1 MADTDIVITE
11 IMYDPDNSLPDNNYE
26 WVEIVNTGTG
36 PVSLNGW
43 TLDDSNTATG
53 GVGTFPDVTLAAGE
67 VAIFYND
74 NITEAEF
81 IAAFSP
87 APGTVLIP
95 VAGWR
100 PLNNSGGD
108 TVNLYNDLGTN
119 IESVAYTDDASPG
132 QSLNYT
138 DVGVYEGAGVP
149 DPGIYCFTKGTEIRT
164 GTGKSK
170 IETLRVGDLVCTQE
184 HGNQPIRWIGKRVV
198 SAKEMQAKPEFR
210 PVLVK
215 KSAFGFE
222 SPSKDTRLSQQHR
235 VCLNDWRAEIL
246 FGQPSVLC
254 AAIDLVNDHSI
265 LVDHKAE
272 PVEYYHILF
281 DQHEILFGDD
291 LPSESFHPVAD
302 GLNALGEKTRQE
314 LMALFPHLAF
324 YPEIPVALPQLNI
337 LETELL
343 LADAIP
349 PAAGSARTSQ

>member
-1 MADTDIVITE
+1 MADTDIVVTE

-43 TLDDSNTATG
+43 TLDDSNTADG

-100 PLNNSGGD
+100 PLNNTGGD
-108 TVNLYNDLGTN
+108 TVNLFNDLGDS
-119 IESVAYTDDASPG
+119 IESIAYVDDASPG

-138 DVGVYEGAGVP
+138 AGGVYEGAGVP
-149 DPGIYCFTKGTEIRT
+149 DPGIYCFTKDTEIQT
-164 GTGKSK
+164 KTGKLNIQSLN
-170 IETLRVGDLVCTQE
+170 IGDLIATQT
-184 HGNQPIRWIGKRVV
+184 HGFQPIRWIGKR
-198 SAKEMQAKPEFR
+198 SICAAELHGRPEFK
-210 PVLVK
+210 PVLIR
-215 KSAFGFE
+215 KSAFGINI
-222 SPSKDTRLSQQHR
+222 PSKDTRLSQHHR
-235 VCLNDWRAEIL
+235 ICLTDWRAEVL

-254 AAIDLVNDHSI
+254 AAIDLVNDHTI
-265 LVDHKAE
+265 LVDHKATT
-272 PVEYYHILF
+272 VEYYHILF
-281 DQHEILFGDD
+281 DHHEIVFGDN

-302 GLNALGEKTRQE
+302 GLSVLDEKTRQE
-314 LMALFPHLAF
+314 LLALFPDLAS
-324 YPEIPVALPQLNI
+324 YPEIPIALTQLNS
-337 LETELL
+337 LE
-343 LADAIP
+343 
-349 PAAGSARTSQ
+349 AAFLQAKASPLTTN